1 MRIHL
6 MTDLEGVAGV
16 VNHYD
21 YCRPESRY
29 YEQARALLTA
39 EINAAVDGFF
49 AGGATD
55 VVVCDGHGPGAIN
68 CELLDERAKFSR
80 GHYSPIF
87 PFGLDEGFDAV
98 AILGQHAKSG
108 TPYSHLTHT
117 GNFSVYDLSVN
128 GLSIGEYGNMVL
140 CAKELGIPAIFAA
153 GEKAF
158 AEEAE
163 ALTPGVV
170 TVAVKRGLLPDDG
183 HAYATPEEYSKPKLS
198 AEHLTPAAARKKI
211 RAGAKLAVE
220 RLKDNPKQF
229 RHPDLKAPWHIIRRI
244 RPLNIGRIQ
253 HAKDDK
259 SFIAALNKLYGC

>member
-6 MTDLEGVAGV
+6 TTDLEGVAGV
-16 VNHYD
+16 VNHDD
-21 YCRPESRY
+21 YCCPESRY

-55 VVVCDGHGPGAIN
+55 VVVRDGHGCGAIN

-80 GHYSPIF
+80 GPYSPLY
-87 PFGLDEGFDAV
+87 PGGRDEGFDAV
-98 AILGQHAKSG
+98 AVVGQHAKSG

-117 GNFSVYDLSVN
+117 GSFSVYDLSVN
-128 GLSIGEYGNMVL
+128 GLSIGEYGTMVL
-140 CAKELGIPAIFAA
+140 CAKELGIPAIFAT

-163 ALTPGVV
+163 ALTLGVV

-183 HAYATPEEYSKPKLS
+183 HAYATPEEYSKAKLS

-220 RLKDNPKQF
+220 RLINNPKQF
-229 RHPDLKAPWHIIRRI
+229 HHPDLKAPWHIIRRF
-244 RPLNIGRIQ
+244 RPLNIGLIQ
-253 HAKDDK
+253 HAKDDR
-259 SFIAALNKLYGC
+259 SFIAAMNKLYGC